1 VKIYDVKCPGCGEIF
16 FETTHF
22 YEMWKAANGRMFKL
36 KHPYGETGYNWTT
49 FPADTSCQF
58 ADLACP
64 QCGTSI
70 VSSTGRVA
78 LLYDPETGKR
88 VSTTPKTSK
97 KKKKEEPVSETTP
110 DENSV
115 SETAPDENPVNDEG
129 DNNAKWEAFGAE
141 GLEVS
146 STDTRE
152 EQVESD
158 DTAS

>member
-1 VKIYDVKCPGCGEIF
+1 
-16 FETTHF
+16 
-22 YEMWKAANGRMFKL
+22 
-36 KHPYGETGYNWTT
+36 
-49 FPADTSCQF
+49 
-58 ADLACP
+58 
-64 QCGTSI
+64 
-70 VSSTGRVA
+70 VA

>member
-1 VKIYDVKCPGCGEIF
+1 MKIYDVKCPGCGEIF

-97 KKKKEEPVSETTP
+97 KKENEKPVSETT
-110 DENSV
+110 
-115 SETAPDENPVNDEG
+115 PDENPVNDEG